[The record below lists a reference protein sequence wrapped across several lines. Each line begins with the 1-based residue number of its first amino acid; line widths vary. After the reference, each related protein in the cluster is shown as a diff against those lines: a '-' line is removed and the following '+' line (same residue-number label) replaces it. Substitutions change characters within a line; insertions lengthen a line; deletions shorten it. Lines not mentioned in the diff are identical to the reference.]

1 MRCTVYNSYSVRI
14 RITTSD
20 TVFDR
25 NRLSEVFYMKEKDML
40 IVLSLTICC
49 CIGMIALVLTKPS
62 VKAKGHALSI
72 YWVPV
77 FAGALVL
84 LFTGVL
90 PFSHVWESFT
100 ANTAVNPIK
109 VLVLFL
115 SMTVQSVFLDEA
127 GFFKYLA
134 SKVLEKANSNQL
146 VLFACLYL
154 LVSVLTVFTSNDI
167 IILTFTPFICYFAKN
182 AKIDPMPYL
191 FAEFVAANTWS
202 MALIIGNPTNIYL
215 ATTNGIDF
223 AAYLKVMF
231 IPTVVGGIVAFG
243 VLYLIFA
250 KRLKKPIEGVSKE
263 EPIKEKKLMI
273 IGLAHLSLCVLLLTV
288 SSYIGI
294 EMWLI
299 TLGFAVSL
307 MFLAVLYR
315 LVAGH
320 GGYTVKGS
328 IKRLPYEIIPFVL
341 SMFVL
346 VLALDESGFGEFVS
360 GYLSGKNSVMKYGV
374 SSFLVSNIMNNI
386 PMSVLF
392 SSILSNAP
400 EVAHKGDVYA
410 AIVGSNLGAFF
421 TPMGALAGIMWSG
434 ILKKSGVRF
443 NYLMFIKY
451 GVAVSVP
458 TLVATLLALYIML

>member
-1 MRCTVYNSYSVRI
+1 MN
-14 RITTSD
+14 
-20 TVFDR
+20 
-25 NRLSEVFYMKEKDML
+25 
-40 IVLSLTICC
+40 IVLGITILCC
-49 CIGMIALVLTKPS
+49 LGDVILVLVKPS
-62 VKAKGHALSI
+62 VKAGKHALSI

-77 FAGALVL
+77 FAGAVIL
-84 LFTGVL
+84 LATGALDV
-90 PFSHVWESFT
+90 HVVIDTFT

-134 SKVLEKANSNQL
+134 SKVLKKANSNQL
-146 VLFACLYL
+146 VLFACLYV

-223 AAYLKVMF
+223 FDYLKVMF
-231 IPTVVGGIVAFG
+231 IPTVVGGVVAFG
-243 VLYLIFA
+243 ILYLLFA
-250 KRLKKPIEGVSKE
+250 KKLKMPIEGVADVV
-263 EPIKEKKLMI
+263 PIKEKKLLI
-273 IGLAHLSLCVLLLTV
+273 IGLAHLGLCVLLLTV

-307 MFLAVLYR
+307 LFLAVLYR

-346 VLALDESGFGEFVS
+346 VLGLDEWGFTAYAADF
-360 GYLSGKNSVMKYGV
+360 LSGGQSVIKYGI
-374 SSFLVSNIMNNI
+374 SSFLVSNVMNNI

-392 SSILSNAP
+392 SSIVAATP
-400 EVAHKGDVYA
+400 EATHKGEVFA
-410 AIVGSNLGAFF
+410 AIAGSNLGAFF

-434 ILKKSGVRF
+434 ILKKSGVKF
-443 NYLMFIKY
+443 SYLSFIKY
-451 GVAVSVP
+451 GAIVSIP
-458 TLVATLLALYIML
+458 TLLVTLLSIIVVLGI

>member
-1 MRCTVYNSYSVRI
+1 MN
-14 RITTSD
+14 
-20 TVFDR
+20 
-25 NRLSEVFYMKEKDML
+25 
-40 IVLSLTICC
+40 IVLGITILCC
-49 CIGMIALVLTKPS
+49 LGDVILVLVKPS
-62 VKAKGHALSI
+62 VKAGKHALSI

-77 FAGALVL
+77 FAGAVIL
-84 LFTGVL
+84 LATGALDV
-90 PFSHVWESFT
+90 HVVIDTFT

-134 SKVLEKANSNQL
+134 SKVLKKANSNQL
-146 VLFACLYL
+146 VLFACLYV

-223 AAYLKVMF
+223 FDYLKVMF
-231 IPTVVGGIVAFG
+231 IPTVVGGVVAFG
-243 VLYLIFA
+243 ILYLLFA
-250 KRLKKPIEGVSKE
+250 KKLKMPIEGVADVV
-263 EPIKEKKLMI
+263 PIKEKKLLI
-273 IGLAHLSLCVLLLTV
+273 IGLAHLGFCVLLLTV

-307 MFLAVLYR
+307 LFLAVLYR

-320 GGYTVKGS
+320 GGHTVKGS

-346 VLALDESGFGEFVS
+346 VLGLDEWGFTAYAADF
-360 GYLSGKNSVMKYGV
+360 LSGGQSVIKYGI
-374 SSFLVSNIMNNI
+374 SSFLVSNVMNNI

-392 SSILSNAP
+392 SSIVAATP
-400 EVAHKGDVYA
+400 EATHKGEVFA
-410 AIVGSNLGAFF
+410 AIAGSNLGAFF

-434 ILKKSGVRF
+434 ILKKSGVKF
-443 NYLMFIKY
+443 SYLSFIKY
-451 GVAVSVP
+451 GAIVSIP
-458 TLVATLLALYIML
+458 TLLVTLLSIIVVLGI